1 MNRFTIVNESTHGG
15 VKSAMRVL
23 DILEWLALRPDPVPL
38 QAVARHFSFPK
49 SSTLALMST
58 LVERGYVERDVQD
71 GYRLRDALRP
81 RWAVGD
87 LGHLLVAAHGPMQ
100 ELRQKTRETISLGVL
115 TPDIEVRVISRFTS
129 DQEVRY
135 EADTSQARP
144 AYCTA
149 MGRVLLAQLPTEA
162 LEAYLAQAPFPSL
175 TPSTVTKATPLRQI
189 VRQVRKEGLATVLEE
204 FAVGG
209 SGVAVPIFAASGA
222 AVAALNIA
230 TVAPRF
236 EATKQWLA
244 DELQKTAHLIS
255 SRLGAAST

>member
-1 MNRFTIVNESTHGG
+1 
-15 VKSAMRVL
+15 MRVL

-38 QAVARHFSFPK
+38 QAVARHFGFPK

-58 LVERGYVERDVQD
+58 LVERGYVQRDVQD
-71 GYRLRDALRP
+71 RYRLRDELRP
-81 RWAVGD
+81 RWAAGD
-87 LGHLLVAAHGPMQ
+87 LGQLLLAAHGPMQ
-100 ELRQKTRETISLGVL
+100 DLRQKTLETVSLGIL
-115 TPDIEVRVISRFTS
+115 TPDVEVRVIARLTS

-149 MGRVLLAQLPTEA
+149 MGRVLLAQLPAAA
-162 LEAYLAQAPFPSL
+162 LEAYLARAPFPSL
-175 TPSTVTKATPLRQI
+175 TPSTVTRATPLRQI
-189 VRQVRKEGLATVLEE
+189 VRQVRQAGLATVLEE

-209 SGVAVPIFAASGA
+209 SGAAVPVFSASGK

-236 EATKQWLA
+236 EVTKHWLA
-244 DELQKTAHLIS
+244 DELQQTARLIS